1 MSMIFTVE
9 YDPDGE
15 VKIFCDTDGAKSL
28 INFLSR
34 LVDGKETHYHLMT
47 PSWGGNELTEDQ
59 FGKNTTVINQV
70 LLNIVK

>member
-1 MSMIFTVE
+1 MILTVE
-9 YDPDGE
+9 YDPNGE

-28 INFLSR
+28 IDLLSR

-47 PSWGGNELTEDQ
+47 ESWGGNELTENQ

-70 LLNIVK
+70 LLNMVK